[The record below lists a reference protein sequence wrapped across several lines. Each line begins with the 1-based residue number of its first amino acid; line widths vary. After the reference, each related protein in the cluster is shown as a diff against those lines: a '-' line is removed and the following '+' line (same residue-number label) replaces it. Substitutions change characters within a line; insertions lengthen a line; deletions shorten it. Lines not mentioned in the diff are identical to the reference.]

1 MRRHVATMV
10 GVGLVLAL
18 AAPALAE
25 IAPPERDPE
34 VRIGVPDEPERL
46 AGADRFASAA
56 SIALYASRYGP
67 NPDRVY
73 LARADQFADA
83 LAAGTLE
90 DGPTLFVPSQGEV
103 PSVVLEVITALDPGE
118 VVALGGPNAIADQV
132 LRDAADGRPVD
143 RLAGTDRFATAVAI
157 ATYAWAGRT
166 PTTVYVA
173 RADLPV
179 DALAGGFLTD
189 GPVLLLPPAGP
200 APDVVRAAIA
210 DLDPE
215 QVVRLG
221 GEAAIEWSTVQHA
234 AAGRSA
240 STLNGED
247 RFETA
252 AAISR
257 RVVPDDF
264 PVRNVYLARADVFA
278 DAVVAG
284 ALSDGVLLLTQPCGD
299 LPAPTAER
307 LAQLDAH
314 NVVALGG
321 PAAVCDATLDS
332 ARQGL
337 DDVWVSGADRGD
349 DRTCTDG
356 EGATIPCTDATLGG
370 EILEAWVED
379 TRAEED
385 GRLAM
390 VVRLPSLFRLPD
402 DATPPS
408 LSRFAYED
416 PDSEAAI
423 RFETDGVAFDVEV
436 LGPDGTEDQDASSK
450 YKSDCYVGGASIGGT
465 NQYNTATK
473 SLGSEPSCFEEV
485 DPDTWELT
493 VELTTQADGETAV
506 DTLTIRP

>member
-1 MRRHVATMV
+1 MRRHVATLM

-18 AAPALAE
+18 AAPAVAE
-25 IAPPERDPE
+25 IAPPEPDPE

-118 VVALGGPNAIADQV
+118 VVALGGPNAIDDQV
-132 LRDAADGRPVD
+132 LEDAAGGRATD

-157 ATYAWAGRT
+157 ATHAWAGRT
-166 PTTVYVA
+166 PSTVYVA

-221 GEAAIEWSTVQHA
+221 GEAAIEWATVQHA
-234 AAGRSA
+234 ADGRSA

-257 RVVPDDF
+257 RIAPDGF

-321 PAAVCDATLDS
+321 PAAVCDDTLAD

-337 DDVWVSGADRGD
+337 TEPWVSGADRGD

-356 EGATIPCTDATLGG
+356 DGAATSCTAVTLGG

-379 TRAEED
+379 TRDEDD

-390 VVRLPSLFRLPD
+390 VVRLPSGFLLPD
-402 DATPPS
+402 DRATPD

-416 PDSEAAI
+416 PDSQAAI
-423 RFETDGVAFDVEV
+423 RYESKDGTYDVEV
-436 LGPDGTEDQDASSK
+436 IQPDGTEDQDARSR
-450 YKSDCYVGGASIGGT
+450 YVSCLFGFTSGRVNNHHNVLI
-465 NQYNTATK
+465 K
-473 SLGSEPSCFEEV
+473 PLGSEPDCFAEV